1 MAGGLMML
9 LLIPIL
15 VEARSP
21 IMAVL
26 FGADVF
32 ASADMTSD
40 NHNTQ
45 TMPLPEAGLSPLT
58 GSKDEAKVISPLIFS
73 DGSAL
78 FAMTSPLG
86 DESAI
91 QDASSDLSL
100 DDLSIYV
107 VHKGDSLAAV
117 AQMFGVTK
125 NTIITANDLSA
136 EGIIKEGD
144 VLVIPP
150 ISGITYTI
158 SKGDT
163 LSGISDKYKI
173 PSADIIEFNELGTS
187 TLKLGQKIIIPGAT
201 AVIAPKKATAST
213 KVNKKESSGVAQM
226 LRGQSNKKVISDFFV
241 WPVPGSTRTTQGI
254 HDGDAIDI
262 GAKTG
267 TPVVASAGGTV
278 VVSKFSGS
286 KAWFGG
292 FGNFIIIDHGNGVKT
307 LYAHLSGV
315 SVAVGQKVGE
325 GEKIGLVGNTGRSTG
340 PHLHFAV
347 IGAQHPYVGSTWKK

>member
-1 MAGGLMML
+1 VASGLLLL
-9 LLIPIL
+9 LLIPVL

-21 IMAVL
+21 IISVL

-32 ASADMTSD
+32 ANDETTGNS
-40 NHNTQ
+40 HNTQ

-58 GSKDEAKVISPLIFS
+58 GSKEESKSTTGLVFS

-78 FAMTSPLG
+78 LAVTSPLG
-86 DESAI
+86 DESAL
-91 QDASSDLSL
+91 QDTSEDLSL
-100 DDLSIYV
+100 DDLTIYV
-107 VHKGDSLAAV
+107 VHKGDSLAVV

-125 NTIITANDLSA
+125 STIITANDLSS
-136 EGIIKEGD
+136 EGTIKEGD

-150 ISGITYTI
+150 ISGITYTVT
-158 SKGDT
+158 KGDT

-173 PSADIIEFNELGTS
+173 SSKEIVEFNQLSST

-201 AVIAPKKATAST
+201 AVIAPKKAPV

-226 LRGQSNKKVISDFFV
+226 VRGQSNKKVVSDFFI
-241 WPVPGSTRTTQGI
+241 WPIPASGRVTQGM
-254 HDGDAIDI
+254 HNGDAIDI

-278 VVSKFSGS
+278 VVSKFNGA

-292 FGNFIIIDHGNGVKT
+292 FGNFIMIDHGNGVKT

-315 SVAVGQKVGE
+315 NVAVGQKVSE

-340 PHLHFAV
+340 PHLHFSV
-347 IGAQHPYVGSTWKK
+347 IGAQHPHIGNTWKK